1 MKATPAAGAGT
12 AIPPAA
18 PAPVSLF
25 RQDGRY
31 LPHRPPTPTLF
42 TMRPPAPQEG
52 THVLVIEDDD
62 TIGRHLDAGLR
73 GHGYHSTW
81 CRTGMSGLAEARTNT
96 PDVVLLDLGLPDA
109 DGIDIARTLR
119 TEYPELLIVILTA
132 RSNEIDVIAGLDAGA
147 DDYLVKPFTLT
158 VLLARLRAH
167 LRRRPSSSAQHEQPI
182 RLGDLTVD
190 TTARRC
196 LLKTLEV
203 ALRPKEFELLAVLA
217 HQAGAAVS
225 RETLMAQVWDEN
237 WFGPTKTLDVTLASL
252 RRRLHEAAA
261 TFPHAPAIPQITTL
275 RGHGYRLDPA
285 PPGSAPEVPPLC
297 G

>member
-1 MKATPAAGAGT
+1 M
-12 AIPPAA
+12 
-18 PAPVSLF
+18 S
-25 RQDGRY
+25 
-31 LPHRPPTPTLF
+31 PPT
-42 TMRPPAPQEG
+42 PQEG
-52 THVLVIEDDD
+52 THVLVVEDDD
-62 TIGRHLDAGLR
+62 VIGRHLDAGLR

-81 CRTGMSGLAEARTNT
+81 CRDGISALAEARAGSH
-96 PDVVLLDLGLPDA
+96 DVVLLDLGLPDT

-119 TEYPELLIVILTA
+119 AEFPDLLIVILTA

-167 LRRRPSSSAQHEQPI
+167 LRRRPSGPPAQERAI

-196 LLKTLEV
+196 LVGTHEI

-217 HQAGAAVS
+217 RHAGAAVS
-225 RETLMAQVWDEN
+225 RETLMARVWDEN

-252 RRRLHEAAA
+252 RRRLHQAAA
-261 TFPHAPAIPQITTL
+261 DAPFALNLPEITTL

-285 PPGSAPEVPPLC
+285 EAGPAPRPGP
-297 G
+297 GR